1 MWVKA
6 VEGQPGAR
14 DEDVRL
20 QAMSLIRSAGVT
32 VMDDRLATLGSD
44 VSASDA
50 LRIAALGTIVNHE
63 PRLSDENLEFLYS
76 RVAPE
81 HDADVR
87 HSAARVIANTRL
99 DDEWLVR
106 LAKERLQHADPLIQQ
121 SLLEAYEQTKSASV
135 GKALVEAL
143 LAAEVMLGDAGS
155 EQLQA
160 ILNEYPAEVREMAA
174 PLS

>member
-1 MWVKA
+1 MT
-6 VEGQPGAR
+6 R
-14 DEDVRL
+14 
-20 QAMSLIRSAGVT
+20 T
-32 VMDDRLATLGSD
+32 
-44 VSASDA
+44 
-50 LRIAALGTIVNHE
+50 
-63 PRLSDENLEFLYS
+63 LEFLYS